1 MALLERVENDLHE
14 AIRSRDDV
22 VLRTLRMLK
31 SGLQRAEIAKRP
43 EALTE
48 IEEIKVLR
56 TEVKRREESIVEYL
70 KGKRQDLVDKEEAE
84 AKVLRTYLPAGP
96 DENAVRAAVSD
107 AVAKTSASSPKD
119 FGKVMGLVM
128 KQFGANVDGNT
139 VSKAVKEALSEKQEK
154 A

>member
-1 MALLERVENDLHE
+1 MSLIERVEQDLHN
-14 AIRSRDDV
+14 AIKQRDDV

-31 SGLQRAEIAKRP
+31 SGIQRAEIAKRP
-43 EALTE
+43 EKLTE
-48 IEEIKVLR
+48 VEEIKVLR
-56 TEVKRREESIVEYL
+56 TELKRREESIVEYL

-84 AKVLRTYLPAGP
+84 AKVLRVYLPAGP

-107 AVAKTSASSPKD
+107 AVAKTGASSPKD

-128 KQFGANVDGNT
+128 KQLGTNVDGNI
-139 VSKAVKEALSEKQEK
+139 VSKAVKEALNKKSE